1 MRNIPA
7 GKQNPPNDL
16 STHSNSSYRNKVD
29 GVDLSMLVDDIARD
43 SLILYGSLQM
53 AWQDYESNLKDTF
66 CLDFLSNIA
75 SLE

>member
-7 GKQNPPNDL
+7 SKQNTPIEL
-16 STHSNSSYRNKVD
+16 STHSNSSYGNKVD
-29 GVDLSMLVDDIARD
+29 GVDLSVIVDDIARD

-53 AWQDYESNLKDTF
+53 AWQDYESNLKDIY

-75 SLE
+75 SQE